1 VTAPGDEQHRAR
13 SSSVFRFAIR
23 GRRVERRGPPRRSSS
38 SAFLRRVA
46 SANCPRR
53 STRQLHV
60 VDDRGP
66 TRLSMNSS
74 SASRMRRRAS
84 STMRPMCGSRVHRAR
99 WRPTS
104 PTRLAR
110 KPRDKTSRLPT
121 SSGSVIIGPRSPTD
135 WRTCIDAQRAPSA
148 RPGIS
153 MPFCECA
160 QSPWVLIVTSGG
172 LSVEFDDGDGLND
185 RCRSPIS
192 AQAALPK
199 RISPAASGVPRRPHP
214 PVARCTRLSLS
225 VGFAGLVPLSHA
237 RGKVIVENDIPLNR
251 RREQGEAC
259 PLLDRPRS

>member
-121 SSGSVIIGPRSPTD
+121 SSGSVIIGPRFS
-135 WRTCIDAQRAPSA
+135 
-148 RPGIS
+148 
-153 MPFCECA
+153 
-160 QSPWVLIVTSGG
+160 
-172 LSVEFDDGDGLND
+172 DGLENLH
-185 RCRSPIS
+185 RRTTRAIS
-192 AQAALPK
+192 APRNLNAFLRVCPK
-199 RISPAASGVPRRPHP
+199 
-214 PVARCTRLSLS
+214 S
-225 VGFAGLVPLSHA
+225 VGSD
-237 RGKVIVENDIPLNR
+237 RDIR
-251 RREQGEAC
+251 RVVGRI
-259 PLLDRPRS
+259 